1 MGGTLS
7 GEHGIGTEKREFMTL
22 VFTENDLRA
31 MAGLKQAFDPE
42 DRFNPG
48 KVLPKGYMCG
58 EVRDLHMKAMAEK
71 HGIVPV

>member
-1 MGGTLS
+1 
-7 GEHGIGTEKREFMTL
+7 
-22 VFTENDLRA
+22 

-58 EVRDLHMKAMAEK
+58 EVRDLHMKAMAQK